1 MLANAS
7 SKLLLA
13 CLLACQAQSFAEE
26 IVMASDAMNCEI
38 LDCQL

>member
-13 CLLACQAQSFAEE
+13 CLLACMELVISYE
-26 IVMASDAMNCEI
+26 VMKLL
-38 LDCQL
+38 LDLVEFGY